1 MAGYTK
7 NSDGGYSVNYDDER
21 FKNVTNEQTQKETQ
35 LNETYDN
42 ILNNSDKYYQ
52 NQIEAT
58 RDYANQQS
66 ELQQAQTDFAIQ
78 QIEQQKE
85 QAQKDYTKEQ
95 KGAYVDYMK
104 QTKSNEQ
111 NMANSGLSNTGYSES
126 SIVSMYNQYQNRV
139 GTAKESLN
147 QSILNYN
154 NNIQAAVLAN
164 NEKLAEIA
172 YNSLQIE
179 NQLNQQA
186 FEYKNTVILQKE
198 QALQELNNIYY
209 ARYQDVLSQIN
220 NEIDLQM
227 KLDEIDR
234 EYEQW
239 LKEFNEQK
247 RQWQAE
253 FDAQQKQWEK
263 EFALQQKQVNASI
276 ASSNAQAS
284 YYRAQAKSLSSSSN
298 PYSSKS
304 SSSNTSLSKKAQEV
318 YTETMKVANSMRTSE
333 GKAKARDTIAS
344 GLSKMLKAGKITD
357 AEMQYIAN
365 QAYSAINSSSTLYP
379 NSSSGGGGIR

>member
-7 NSDGGYSVNYDDER
+7 NADGGYSVNYDDQR
-21 FKNVTNEQTQKETQ
+21 FIDVKNEQTQQEAQ

-52 NQIEAT
+52 NQIDAT
-58 RDYANQQS
+58 KEYADKQS

-78 QIEQQKE
+78 QIEQQKD

-95 KGAYVDYMK
+95 KASYTDYMK
-104 QTKSNEQ
+104 QTKSNAQ

-147 QSILNYN
+147 QAILNYN
-154 NNIQAAVLAN
+154 NSIQQATLAN

-172 YNSLQIE
+172 FNALQTQ

-186 FEYKNTVILQKE
+186 FEYKNTMILQKE
-198 QALQELNNIYY
+198 QALQNLNDTYY

-227 KLDEIDR
+227 ALDQIDR

-239 LKEFNEQK
+239 MTEFTEQVRQFNTEHEQWMTEFN
-247 RQWQAE
+247 
-253 FDAQQKQWEK
+253 AQQEQLRIENEQWEK
-263 EFALQQKQVNASI
+263 EFALQQQE
-276 ASSNAQAS
+276 SNAQTA
-284 YYRAQAKSLSSSSN
+284 YYKAQTAALSKESN
-298 PYSSKS
+298 PYGD
-304 SSSNTSLSKKAQEV
+304 NTSKNVELNQYGQKLYNNLSSMSLTSNLNKNIARNLIYGEVQNGHIDDAQ
-318 YTETMKVANSMRTSE
+318 
-333 GKAKARDTIAS
+333 
-344 GLSKMLKAGKITD
+344 
-357 AEMQYIAN
+357 AEKLFN
-365 QAYSAINSSSTLYP
+365 QFKL
-379 NSSSGGGGIR
+379 

>member
-7 NSDGGYSVNYDDER
+7 NADGGYSVNYDDQR
-21 FKNVTNEQTQKETQ
+21 FIDVKNEQTQQEAQ

-52 NQIEAT
+52 NQIDAT
-58 RDYANQQS
+58 KEYADKQS

-78 QIEQQKE
+78 QIEQQKD

-95 KGAYVDYMK
+95 KASYTDYMK
-104 QTKSNEQ
+104 QTKSNAQ

-147 QSILNYN
+147 QAILNYN
-154 NNIQAAVLAN
+154 NSIQQATLAN

-172 YNSLQIE
+172 FNALQTQ

-186 FEYKNTVILQKE
+186 FEYKNTMILQKE
-198 QALQELNNIYY
+198 QALQNLNDTYY

-227 KLDEIDR
+227 ALDQIDR
-234 EYEQW
+234 EYDQW
-239 LKEFNEQK
+239 LKEFNAKNEQ
-247 RQWQAE
+247 WWTN
-253 FDAQQKQWEK
+253 FNAQQKQWEREIALK
-263 EFALQQKQVNASI
+263 EKETNASI
-276 ASSNAQAS
+276 AYTNAQIAALK
-284 YYRAQAKSLSSSSN
+284 AQSN
-298 PYSSKS
+298 PYENEKE
-304 SSSNTSLSKKAQEV
+304 NTGENVNLSE
-318 YTETMKVANSMRTSE
+318 N
-333 GKAKARDTIAS
+333 GKAILDGFNSKNIKSTKDEKLRKNARDKIYYDVQWGRISDDEADYLFNYF
-344 GLSKMLKAGKITD
+344 GL
-357 AEMQYIAN
+357 
-365 QAYSAINSSSTLYP
+365 
-379 NSSSGGGGIR
+379 

>member
-7 NSDGGYSVNYDDER
+7 NADGGYSVNYDDQR
-21 FKNVTNEQTQKETQ
+21 FIDVKNEQTQQEAQ

-52 NQIEAT
+52 DQIDAT
-58 RDYANQQS
+58 KEYADKQS

-85 QAQKDYTKEQ
+85 QAQQDYTKEQ
-95 KGAYVDYMK
+95 KASYTDYMK
-104 QTKSNEQ
+104 QTKSNAQ

-147 QSILNYN
+147 QAILNYN
-154 NNIQAAVLAN
+154 NSIQQATLAN

-172 YNSLQIE
+172 FNALQTQ

-186 FEYKNTVILQKE
+186 FEYKNTMILQKE
-198 QALQELNNIYY
+198 QALQNLNDTYY
-209 ARYQDVLSQIN
+209 ARYQDVLAQIN

-227 KLDEIDR
+227 ALDQIDR

-239 LKEFNEQK
+239 MTEFTEQVRQFNTEHEQWMTEFN
-247 RQWQAE
+247 
-253 FDAQQKQWEK
+253 AQQEQLRIENEQWEK
-263 EFALQQKQVNASI
+263 EFALQQQE
-276 ASSNAQAS
+276 SNAQTA
-284 YYRAQAKSLSSSSN
+284 YYKTQTAALQQSSN
-298 PYSSKS
+298 PYGDTREKDVK
-304 SSSNTSLSKKAQEV
+304 LSE
-318 YTETMKVANSMRTSE
+318 N
-333 GKAKARDTIAS
+333 GKAILDGFNSKNIKSTKDEKLRKKARDKIYYDVQWGRISDDEADYLFNYF
-344 GLSKMLKAGKITD
+344 GL
-357 AEMQYIAN
+357 
-365 QAYSAINSSSTLYP
+365 
-379 NSSSGGGGIR
+379 

>member
-7 NSDGGYSVNYDDER
+7 NSNGGYSVNYEDER
-21 FKNVTNEQTQKETQ
+21 FANVENEQAQKEQ
-35 LNETYDN
+35 QVNQTYDN
-42 ILNNSDKYYQ
+42 ILNNSDKYYED
-52 NQIEAT
+52 QINAT
-58 RDYANQQS
+58 KDYANQQS

-95 KGAYVDYMK
+95 KASYVDYMK
-104 QTKSNEQ
+104 QTKSNAQ

-126 SIVSMYNQYQNRV
+126 SIVSMYNQYQSRV

-147 QSILNYN
+147 QTIQNYN
-154 NNIQAAVLAN
+154 NGIQQAILAN

-172 YNSLQIE
+172 YNSLQTQ

-198 QALQELNNIYY
+198 EALQELNNMYY

-227 KLDEIDR
+227 ELDRIDR
-234 EYEQW
+234 EYDQW
-239 LKEFNEQK
+239 LTEFNEQR
-247 RQWQAE
+247 RQWQTE
-253 FDAQQKQWEK
+253 LDTQTKQWEK

-284 YYRAQAKSLSSSSN
+284 YYKAQAAALKNESN
-298 PYSSKS
+298 PYGDI
-304 SSSNTSLSKKAQEV
+304 KKKKVELTENGEWLLVNLKKQNLKNNVIRKQAQDKI
-318 YTETMKVANSMRTSE
+318 YYDMQFGRISE
-333 GKAKARDTIAS
+333 EEAEYLFDEL
-344 GLSKMLKAGKITD
+344 GL
-357 AEMQYIAN
+357 
-365 QAYSAINSSSTLYP
+365 
-379 NSSSGGGGIR
+379 

>member
-7 NSDGGYSVNYDDER
+7 NSNGGYSVNYEDER
-21 FKNVTNEQTQKETQ
+21 FANVENEQAQKEQ
-35 LNETYDN
+35 QVNQTYDN
-42 ILNNSDKYYQ
+42 ILNNSDKYYED
-52 NQIEAT
+52 QINAT
-58 RDYANQQS
+58 KDYANQQS

-95 KGAYVDYMK
+95 KASYVDYMK
-104 QTKSNEQ
+104 QTKSNAQ

-126 SIVSMYNQYQNRV
+126 SIVSMYNQYQSRV

-147 QSILNYN
+147 QTIQNYN
-154 NNIQAAVLAN
+154 NGIQQAILAN

-172 YNSLQIE
+172 YNSLQTQ

-198 QALQELNNIYY
+198 EALQELNNMYY

-227 KLDEIDR
+227 ELDRIDR
-234 EYEQW
+234 EYDQW
-239 LKEFNEQK
+239 LTEFNEQR
-247 RQWQAE
+247 RQWQTE
-253 FDAQQKQWEK
+253 LDTQTKQWEK

-284 YYRAQAKSLSSSSN
+284 YYKAQAAALKNESN
-298 PYSSKS
+298 PYGD
-304 SSSNTSLSKKAQEV
+304 TKKKKVELTENGEWLLVNLKKQNLKNNVIRKQAQDKI
-318 YTETMKVANSMRTSE
+318 YYDMQFGRISE
-333 GKAKARDTIAS
+333 EEAEYLFDEL
-344 GLSKMLKAGKITD
+344 GL
-357 AEMQYIAN
+357 
-365 QAYSAINSSSTLYP
+365 
-379 NSSSGGGGIR
+379 

>member
-7 NSDGGYSVNYDDER
+7 NSNGGYSVNYDDQR
-21 FKNVTNEQTQKETQ
+21 FTDVKNEQTQQETQ

-42 ILNNSDKYYQ
+42 IINNSDEYYQ
-52 NQIEAT
+52 NQIDAAK
-58 RDYANQQS
+58 DYANQQS
-66 ELQQAQTDFAIQ
+66 ELQQVQTDFAVQ

-95 KGAYVDYMK
+95 KASYADYMK
-104 QTKSNEQ
+104 QTKSNAQ
-111 NMANSGLSNTGYSES
+111 NMANNGLSNTGYSES

-154 NNIQAAVLAN
+154 NSIQQAILAN

-172 YNSLQIE
+172 FNALQTQ

-198 QALQELNNIYY
+198 QALQDLNNTYY
-209 ARYQDVLSQIN
+209 ARYQDVLNQIN

-227 KLDEIDR
+227 ELDRIDR

-239 LKEFNEQK
+239 FAEMEQQREEYKANHAIRLQELEISK
-247 RQWQAE
+247 RNADAAYQQAMSSIEVDKAQAE
-253 FDAQQKQWEK
+253 YYK
-263 EFALQQKQVNASI
+263 
-276 ASSNAQAS
+276 AQA
-284 YYRAQAKSLSSSSN
+284 ASLRGKNN
-298 PYSSKS
+298 PYSDNKTTNEKGVTELGSNAMKIYNNMAAAHNMSNANKS
-304 SSSNTSLSKKAQEV
+304 VFRSLIYGEV
-318 YTETMKVANSMRTSE
+318 KN
-333 GKAKARDTIAS
+333 GH
-344 GLSKMLKAGKITD
+344 ITD
-357 AEMQYIAN
+357 AEAERLFDEF
-365 QAYSAINSSSTLYP
+365 AL
-379 NSSSGGGGIR
+379 